1 MRRKSLI
8 LAFGLVLL
16 LAVLTIGGAALAQ
29 TSSNYNLEWHVIGG
43 GGRPV
48 SSARYVVHST
58 IGQGSASLF
67 YLTGEHHRL
76 AAGFWA
82 VAGVSGPYRIYLPI
96 VMRNAP

>member
-29 TSSNYNLEWHVIGG
+29 TSSNYDLGWHVIGG
-43 GGRPV
+43 GGQPV
-48 SSARYVVHST
+48 GSPHYVVHST

-67 YLTGEHHRL
+67 YLTGEHHIL
-76 AAGFWA
+76 GAGFWA
-82 VAGVSGPYRIYLPI
+82 VAGVGRPSRSHPLRG
-96 VMRNAP
+96 